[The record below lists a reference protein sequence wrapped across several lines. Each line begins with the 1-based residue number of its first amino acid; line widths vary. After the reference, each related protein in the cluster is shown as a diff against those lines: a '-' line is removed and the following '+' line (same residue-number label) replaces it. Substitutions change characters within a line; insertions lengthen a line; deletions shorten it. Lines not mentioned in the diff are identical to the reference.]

1 MYTELARTECCNSH
15 CASLLEHHA
24 ICAKYGGLKVQ
35 DQGAVLSKRVQGVW
49 ISGSVSVLRT
59 LTSLRDG
66 LSWIGKIRL
75 KVREYIQRTSA
86 RFQAPLRCVVGVDNF
101 EMSAVRLC
109 DAWQLRQVKTRAYRR
124 KGYSC
129 RA

>member
-1 MYTELARTECCNSH
+1 M
-15 CASLLEHHA
+15 
-24 ICAKYGGLKVQ
+24 Q
-35 DQGAVLSKRVQGVW
+35 DQGAVLSKTMQSVW

-66 LSWIGKIRL
+66 LSWIGMIKL
-75 KVREYIQRTSA
+75 KVQEYKQRTSA

-109 DAWQLRQVKTRAYRR
+109 DGSQLRQVKVRAYR
-124 KGYSC
+124 KKEYLC